1 MSYSSM
7 PPGAQ
12 PYPYGPTPMSPS
24 DETLWSVLVHV
35 SVFVAPIL
43 GPLLVLLILKERSAV
58 VAHHAREALNFQIT
72 LMIVGFALGVLTV
85 ATLFL
90 ATPLTLLV
98 GALLAVA
105 GVVFPILGAIA
116 AGNRTPYRYPTTIRL
131 VR

>member
-1 MSYSSM
+1 
-7 PPGAQ
+7 
-12 PYPYGPTPMSPS
+12 MSPS

-35 SVFVAPIL
+35 SIFVAPIL
-43 GPLLVLLILKERSAV
+43 GPLLALLILKERSVV
-58 VAHHAREALNFQIT
+58 VAHHAREALNFHLT
-72 LMIVGFALGVLTV
+72 LTIVGVALGVLTV

-116 AGNRTPYRYPTTIRL
+116 AGNRTPYRYPATIRL

>member
-35 SVFVAPIL
+35 SIFVVPIL
-43 GPLLVLLILKERSAV
+43 GPLLALLILKERSVV
-58 VAHHAREALNFQIT
+58 VAHHAREALNFHLT
-72 LMIVGFALGVLTV
+72 LTIVGVALGVLTV

-116 AGNRTPYRYPTTIRL
+116 AGNRTPYRYPATIRL